1 MTRFSINPAE
11 ENFRLWE
18 QERKHRR
25 DAYWLK
31 LRKARADYFNET
43 VETEHP
49 DLGGFRYWMERKWG
63 LSIEIIDGNLGAEY
77 VIKDQNKFL
86 LFQMKYA

>member
-1 MTRFSINPAE
+1 MSRWATSQFE
-11 ENFRLWE
+11 ENFNQWE
-18 QERKHRR
+18 QDRR
-25 DAYWLK
+25 ARRMTYWNK
-31 LRKARADYFNET
+31 LRLARADYFNET

-63 LSIEIIDGNLGAEY
+63 VAIEIIDGNVGSEY
-77 VIKDQNKFL
+77 VVKDEHKFL